1 MGFRSKNLGIRAKR
15 QYLFNGD
22 VPVLTGK
29 LAIDISTKIISNLV
43 YADPAQ
49 ANTRTKIK
57 IADSELPLV
66 RSPKILGVYLDTFFS
81 CNNHCVQVTNRVP
94 TTPACTWW
102 NRPEEDPSSGKLES
116 THPSRTSVKYDQFFL
131 CRVNHAC
138 QRCLI
143 RHPRCY
149 YLDTRNFE

>member
-1 MGFRSKNLGIRAKR
+1 MMLITSGCVIGSPLIPSIRGMSPLLSTLYCSLMYSYQGVKMAACSMLNDP
-15 QYLFNGD
+15 YFAS
-22 VPVLTGK
+22 VHVVALT
-29 LAIDISTKIISNLV
+29 
-43 YADPAQ
+43 P
-49 ANTRTKIK
+49 
-57 IADSELPLV
+57 
-66 RSPKILGVYLDTFFS
+66 FS
-81 CNNHCVQVTNRVP
+81 SCDLSYFYVVP

-116 THPSRTSVKYDQFFL
+116 THPSRTSVKYDQVFLL